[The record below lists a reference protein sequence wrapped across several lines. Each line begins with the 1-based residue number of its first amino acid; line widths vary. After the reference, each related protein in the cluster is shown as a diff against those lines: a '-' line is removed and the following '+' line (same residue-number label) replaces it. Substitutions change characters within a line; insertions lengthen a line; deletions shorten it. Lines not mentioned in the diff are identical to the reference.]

1 MKVFTNELHLSEE
14 ALGLLVLGDLS
25 PTNRKCVVAHLSE
38 CGSCVRRLS
47 EAEDFIAMF
56 KQLARRDFQSETVS
70 GRVLECANSGQH
82 RHAPPL

>member
-56 KQLARRDFQSETVS
+56 KQLARRDSSHGIVS
-70 GRVLECANSGQH
+70 GRVVECANPRQH
-82 RHAPPL
+82 LPAAAL